1 MTRAT
6 RVSQQAVTRPSQVP
20 DISARYLR
28 SETPRIDTLM
38 IQLPLLRPPRTRPA
52 AVQTTRARARAR
64 FGRLGLRLM
73 VVASSLL
80 SAGAADAAVRIV
92 RRPAII
98 VTTPE
103 PTTTSTSVATGP
115 TTSTTVTVV
124 PPAAAVIVFDPK
136 DPRCRGKLA
145 TRALLDRAMA
155 KASTQLLRADT
166 RVRRAENEG
175 RTNALAALTAE
186 LDDAEAKVNTIQT
199 EIDILVQRCR

>member
-1 MTRAT
+1 
-6 RVSQQAVTRPSQVP
+6 
-20 DISARYLR
+20 
-28 SETPRIDTLM
+28 
-38 IQLPLLRPPRTRPA
+38 
-52 AVQTTRARARAR
+52 
-64 FGRLGLRLM
+64 M

-115 TTSTTVTVV
+115 TTSTVTVV